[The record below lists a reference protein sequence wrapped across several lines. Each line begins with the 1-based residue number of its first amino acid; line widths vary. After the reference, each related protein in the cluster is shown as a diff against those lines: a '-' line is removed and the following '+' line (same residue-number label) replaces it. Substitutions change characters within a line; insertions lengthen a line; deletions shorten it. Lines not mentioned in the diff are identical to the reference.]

1 MFSNIV
7 VELTAKNPADVLD
20 SVIKAIITVIWM
32 KLIILETKSL
42 DLAGFSKIEFVEEKR
57 TSCLDAV
64 LMLF

>member
-42 DLAGFSKIEFVEEKR
+42 DLAGFSKIESVEEKR